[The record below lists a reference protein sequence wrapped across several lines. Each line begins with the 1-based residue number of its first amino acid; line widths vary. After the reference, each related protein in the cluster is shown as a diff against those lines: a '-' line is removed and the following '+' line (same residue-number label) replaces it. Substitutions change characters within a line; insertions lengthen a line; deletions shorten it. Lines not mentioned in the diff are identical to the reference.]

1 MIKRR
6 IERVAVTLLSA
17 AVLLSSTGIASS
29 LAANEIGTSGST
41 TAVSAS
47 AANSSTT
54 VSQEGGAISSTT
66 IATEGGELVA
76 YNKGSGTVSDPYRI
90 SDVTDFVAMQE
101 KVNLT
106 TSANKNFVLT
116 SDIDLSSLNA
126 SDFTSNSVY
135 SGSLVSAS
143 RNLSASSKNVYFTL
157 DGNGHSIKGLNIAF
171 GKGENFAIFG
181 YVNSRSTIKNL
192 TVENCVIN
200 VSTDVKNCAVLVAE
214 NDGTISN
221 CEIRDRKSVV

>member
-126 SDFTSNSVY
+126 SDFTSNSV
-135 SGSLVSAS
+135 STFANDLMFSATS
-143 RNLSASSKNVYFTL
+143 ALSAP
-157 DGNGHSIKGLNIAF
+157 
-171 GKGENFAIFG
+171 
-181 YVNSRSTIKNL
+181 
-192 TVENCVIN
+192 VI
-200 VSTDVKNCAVLVAE
+200 SPTTPEATDVDIIVVAE
-214 NDGTISN
+214 ST
-221 CEIRDRKSVV
+221 

>member
-106 TSANKNFVLT
+106 TSANKTLFWAIANSPVSAFCNLEK
-116 SDIDLSSLNA
+116 IA
-126 SDFTSNSVY
+126 ATSNTKTPAQISPAIADSTVFPVETE
-135 SGSLVSAS
+135 SGAMRVGRSLE
-143 RNLSASSKNVYFTL
+143 K
-157 DGNGHSIKGLNIAF
+157 
-171 GKGENFAIFG
+171 
-181 YVNSRSTIKNL
+181 ST
-192 TVENCVIN
+192 
-200 VSTDVKNCAVLVAE
+200 VLP
-214 NDGTISN
+214 
-221 CEIRDRKSVV
+221 R

>member
-106 TSANKNFVLT
+106 TSAN
-116 SDIDLSSLNA
+116 
-126 SDFTSNSVY
+126 
-135 SGSLVSAS
+135 
-143 RNLSASSKNVYFTL
+143 
-157 DGNGHSIKGLNIAF
+157 
-171 GKGENFAIFG
+171 
-181 YVNSRSTIKNL
+181 
-192 TVENCVIN
+192 
-200 VSTDVKNCAVLVAE
+200 
-214 NDGTISN
+214 
-221 CEIRDRKSVV
+221 